1 MKEIVYSGLKI
12 LFLFLIAIVII
23 NDVGVL
29 IMTQIGA
36 SDMAQ
41 VVVDGAVSSYK
52 ASHSPAEAQLAAEEI
67 AHQRG
72 MNLTYFNMGNK
83 EITATVE
90 VPPRRTFIIHRI
102 KSLKS
107 YLTASVTASA
117 DIEAPR

>member
-1 MKEIVYSGLKI
+1 MKEIIYSGLKI
-12 LFLFLIAIVII
+12 LALFLIAVVII

-41 VVVDGAVSSYK
+41 LVVNGAVSSYK
-52 ASHSPAEAQLAAEEI
+52 TSHSPAEAQLTAEEI

-72 MNLTYFNMGNK
+72 MNLTYFNMSNA

-90 VPPRRTFIIHRI
+90 VPPRKTFIIHRI
-102 KSLKS
+102 KSLES

-117 DIEAPR
+117 DIESPR

>member
-1 MKEIVYSGLKI
+1 VKEIAYSGLKI
-12 LFLFLIAIVII
+12 LVLFLIAIVII

-29 IMTQIGA
+29 IITQIGA

-41 VVVDGAVSSYK
+41 VVVDSAVSSYK
-52 ASHSPAEAQLAAEEI
+52 TSHSPAEAQLTAEEI

-72 MNLTYFNMGNK
+72 MKLTDFNMGNK

-90 VPPRRTFIIHRI
+90 VPPRKTFIIHRI
-102 KSLKS
+102 KSLES

-117 DIEAPR
+117 DMEFPR

>member
-1 MKEIVYSGLKI
+1 MKEIIYSGLKI
-12 LFLFLIAIVII
+12 LALFLIAIVII

-52 ASHSPAEAQLAAEEI
+52 TSHSPAEAQLTAEEI
-67 AHQRG
+67 ASQRG
-72 MNLTYFNMGNK
+72 MNLTYFNMSNA

-90 VPPRRTFIIHRI
+90 VPPRKTFIIHRI
-102 KSLKS
+102 KSLES
-107 YLTASVTASA
+107 YLTASVTTSA
-117 DIEAPR
+117 DIESPR

>member
-1 MKEIVYSGLKI
+1 MKEIAYSGLKI
-12 LFLFLIAIVII
+12 LVLFLIAIVII

-29 IMTQIGA
+29 IITQIGA

-52 ASHSPAEAQLAAEEI
+52 TSHSPAEAQLTAEEI
-67 AHQRG
+67 ADQRG

-90 VPPRRTFIIHRI
+90 IPPRKTFIIHRI
-102 KSLKS
+102 KSLES
-107 YLTASVTASA
+107 YLTTSVTASA
-117 DIEAPR
+117 DIESPR